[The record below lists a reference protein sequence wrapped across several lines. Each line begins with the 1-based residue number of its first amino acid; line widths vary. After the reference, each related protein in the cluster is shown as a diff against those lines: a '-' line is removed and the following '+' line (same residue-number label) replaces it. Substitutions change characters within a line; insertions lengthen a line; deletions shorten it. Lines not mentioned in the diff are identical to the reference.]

1 MLQNGQV
8 QEALESLLSL
18 EKQTRLVSEVHPCT
32 VPGKVYELVCYTYAY
47 PSQAS
52 DAQSTGKV
60 LTAIVQMCFDLQEW
74 ELLNEHILLLTKK
87 RGQLKTVASALCISL
102 SSHPLPTH

>member
-1 MLQNGQV
+1 MSYIAAEWPSARGTREPTLSRETDQTGQWSPPTV
-8 QEALESLLSL
+8 VGEGVL
-18 EKQTRLVSEVHPCT
+18 TRTCVIHVH
-32 VPGKVYELVCYTYAY
+32 VYAY

-87 RGQLKTVASALCISL
+87 RGQLKTVASASCI
-102 SSHPLPTH
+102 H